1 MTSRDHLVRTVAA
14 GVSGA
19 CLAFGGLL
27 ATVDAAAGAAAAA
40 PDLTGVYYRGLY
52 MKPPE
57 GVEQDVVLPVD
68 GVIPGMFGP
77 GPITPITGVLD
88 PQKHY
93 ALGDFRSPLLR
104 PRAAAAVK
112 AHNDDIE
119 AGRMSPPPSQ
129 ACQPSGLF
137 MQLTNPGA
145 VKITQRADQIV
156 MQFQSDGAERVIHL
170 NAQHP
175 AAVMPSLY
183 GHSVGRWEGDTLVV
197 DTVGLDEKMPLDR
210 YGTPHTAGL
219 HVVERIRLFKAR
231 MALED
236 HVYGEDFNTFAAPWW
251 GVVTFRRQN
260 EPFTTA
266 CAAR

>member
-1 MTSRDHLVRTVAA
+1 MVAI
-14 GVSGA
+14 GMVI
-19 CLAFGGLL
+19 LL
-27 ATVDAAAGAAAAA
+27 ANGGGQARAAAAA
-40 PDLTGVYYRGLY
+40 PDLSGAYSRGLY

-57 GVEQDVVLPVD
+57 GVQQDVILPPD

-93 ALGDFRSPLLR
+93 GLGDYKSPLLR

-112 AHNDDIE
+112 AHNDAVE
-119 AGRMSPPPSQ
+119 AGTATPLPNQ

-145 VKITQRADQIV
+145 VKITQTASQILL
-156 MQFQSDGAERVIHL
+156 QFQSDGAQRVIAL

-175 AAVMPSLY
+175 TTVTPSVY

-197 DTVGLDEKMPLDR
+197 DTVGLDPAMPLDR
-210 YGTPHTAGL
+210 YGTPHTGGL
-219 HVVERIRLFKAR
+219 HVVERIRLFKGGA
-231 MALED
+231 ALED
-236 HVYGEDFNTFAAPWW
+236 HVYAEDNNSFTAPWW

-260 EPFTTA
+260 EPFA
-266 CAAR
+266 NPCAGR